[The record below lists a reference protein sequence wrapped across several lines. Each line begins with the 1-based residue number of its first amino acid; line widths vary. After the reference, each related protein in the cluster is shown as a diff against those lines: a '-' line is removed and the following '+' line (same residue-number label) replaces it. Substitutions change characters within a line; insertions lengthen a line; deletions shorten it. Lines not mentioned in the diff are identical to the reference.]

1 MSVCDLIEM
10 MARGEMAGAYL
21 PELRA
26 LVGALLVRIGAA
38 GAETAAA
45 RRIQRARDIALS
57 GMRFAARAVLGS
69 ASGIA
74 EIRLLV

>member
-26 LVGALLVRIGAA
+26 LVGALLIRIGAA

-45 RRIQRARDIALS
+45 RRIQRARDIA
-57 GMRFAARAVLGS
+57 
-69 ASGIA
+69 
-74 EIRLLV
+74 

>member
-38 GAETAAA
+38 GAETAAG
-45 RRIQRARDIALS
+45 RRVQGAGHIALH
-57 GMRFAARAVLGS
+57 FAARAVLGS

>member
-10 MARGEMAGAYL
+10 MARGEMAGANL

-45 RRIQRARDIALS
+45 RRIQRAGHIALQHDTVALAGRDGVRH
-57 GMRFAARAVLGS
+57 GM
-69 ASGIA
+69 A
-74 EIRLLV
+74 EIRLRV

>member
-45 RRIQRARDIALS
+45 RRIQRARDIALK
-57 GMRFAARAVLGS
+57 RDALR